1 MPWARARTPKIPPDT
16 VPPRRVALDMTHT
29 SQGPALLLW
38 YKAVAL
44 EFLPM
49 GAQLLLKAA
58 LPLAGILA
66 TAWYRCRKTGPLQ
79 TPASPGAVLQRA
91 RRMYIHVWMEPRGVT
106 IHRCIGESYR
116 NCQRYANRN
125 RQWLN
130 RFSRYFLWWQKSGNK
145 VSLKSENLPNSPNK
159 MSDKCYGMK
168 FDLFD
173 DQLLLKRHPTA
184 QFNRWAKM
192 GVVCNH
198 VRNAALNGSNQ
209 LTPRQL
215 FFNHVN

>member
-1 MPWARARTPKIPPDT
+1 M
-16 VPPRRVALDMTHT
+16 
-29 SQGPALLLW
+29 
-38 YKAVAL
+38 
-44 EFLPM
+44 
-49 GAQLLLKAA
+49 
-58 LPLAGILA
+58 LPLLGRQGLKHLWWKGI
-66 TAWYRCRKTGPLQ
+66 
-79 TPASPGAVLQRA
+79 VLYLIVVKIERA
-91 RRMYIHVWMEPRGVT
+91 LCRGVT

-116 NCQRYANRN
+116 NCQRYESY

-209 LTPRQL
+209 FTPRQL

>member
-1 MPWARARTPKIPPDT
+1 MHRWI
-16 VPPRRVALDMTHT
+16 V
-29 SQGPALLLW
+29 SQL
-38 YKAVAL
+38 
-44 EFLPM
+44 
-49 GAQLLLKAA
+49 
-58 LPLAGILA
+58 
-66 TAWYRCRKTGPLQ
+66 
-79 TPASPGAVLQRA
+79 S
-91 RRMYIHVWMEPRGVT
+91 T
-106 IHRCIGESYR
+106 IRESY
-116 NCQRYANRN
+116 

-159 MSDKCYGMK
+159 MLDKCYGVK

-192 GVVCNH
+192 EVVCNH

-209 LTPRQL
+209 FTPRQTVLQSCQLKLLTLNL
-215 FFNHVN
+215 FKRCETKQLRTNFIDNSRVMLQKKNNKMADAVEEVNKSQNVLG

>member
-1 MPWARARTPKIPPDT
+1 
-16 VPPRRVALDMTHT
+16 
-29 SQGPALLLW
+29 
-38 YKAVAL
+38 
-44 EFLPM
+44 
-49 GAQLLLKAA
+49 
-58 LPLAGILA
+58 
-66 TAWYRCRKTGPLQ
+66 
-79 TPASPGAVLQRA
+79 
-91 RRMYIHVWMEPRGVT
+91 MYISSCSIRSWNWNRKLTQDHFLIEHWIQRT
-106 IHRCIGESYR
+106 QRCPAARCWPWVYSLVLVS
-116 NCQRYANRN
+116 RYSTVRSETLTW
-125 RQWLN
+125 REWGLWLN

-209 LTPRQL
+209 FTPRQL

>member
-1 MPWARARTPKIPPDT
+1 MHRWI
-16 VPPRRVALDMTHT
+16 V
-29 SQGPALLLW
+29 SQL
-38 YKAVAL
+38 
-44 EFLPM
+44 
-49 GAQLLLKAA
+49 
-58 LPLAGILA
+58 
-66 TAWYRCRKTGPLQ
+66 
-79 TPASPGAVLQRA
+79 S
-91 RRMYIHVWMEPRGVT
+91 T
-106 IHRCIGESYR
+106 IRESY
-116 NCQRYANRN
+116 

-198 VRNAALNGSNQ
+198 VRCCFKRFKSVHTQATVLQSCQLKLLTLNLFKRCATKQLRFNFIDNSRVMLQKKTKWRMLWRKWINLRTFWGSSNSSSSSNTLMSAAETTMFYYYTIQ
-209 LTPRQL
+209 
-215 FFNHVN
+215 H